1 MQPGAIWTGA
11 GSTASEVRAGEHG
24 QQDEDDEDVDAGCQG
39 QVPTPPQLQLL
50 LANVKS
56 SEAAAKLPRP

>member
-1 MQPGAIWTGA
+1 MQPGAIRT
-11 GSTASEVRAGEHG
+11 RAGATAPEARAGTDGDDG
-24 QQDEDDEDVDAGCQG
+24 QQGEGVGANRQG

>member
-1 MQPGAIWTGA
+1 MQRGAIGARTGA
-11 GSTASEVRAGEHG
+11 AASEDSGAKDS
-24 QQDEDDEDVDAGCQG
+24 QSDEAAETSCQG